1 MTTKTTL
8 HVTSLPGYEP
18 EIGRSLWCLEDVR
31 TNLTKRLTGISQTQ
45 LDKKSGD
52 RQSIGSLLYH
62 IAYVEAGWLYG
73 EVMEK
78 EEWDPEINALFKL
91 DGWPD
96 GKLVHVEGD
105 SLEDHFHRLS
115 KVREV
120 LLSHFRSM
128 DLEDWRKARVLD
140 EYDVTPEWVIYH
152 LVEHEAHHRGQI
164 FQLLREFR
172 DYKIE

>member
-1 MTTKTTL
+1 MTTKITL
-8 HVTSLPGYEP
+8 HIKSLPNYEP

-31 TNLTKRLTGISQTQ
+31 QNLSKRLTGISQNL
-45 LDKKSGD
+45 LDSKMGD

-78 EEWDPEINALFKL
+78 EAWDPEIEALFPL
-91 DGWPD
+91 EGWPD
-96 GKLVHVEGD
+96 GKLIHVEGD
-105 SLEDHFHRLS
+105 SIEDHLHRLNT
-115 KVREV
+115 VREK
-120 LLSHFRSM
+120 LLSHFHSM
-128 DLEDWRKARVLD
+128 DMEDWRRPRTFE

-164 FQLLREFR
+164 FQMIREFR
-172 DYKIE
+172 NLER

>member
-1 MTTKTTL
+1 MTTKINL
-8 HVTSLPGYEP
+8 QVKSLPHYEL

-31 TNLTKRLTGISQTQ
+31 QHLTKRLTGISQAQ
-45 LDKKSGD
+45 LDKKMGD

-78 EEWDPEINALFKL
+78 EAWDPEIQALFPL
-91 DGWPD
+91 DGWFD
-96 GKLVHVEGD
+96 GKLLHMEGETI
-105 SLEDHFHRLS
+105 EDHLLRLNT
-115 KVREV
+115 VREK

-128 DLEDWRKARVLD
+128 DMEDWHRPRVLE

-152 LVEHEAHHRGQI
+152 LIEHEAHHRGQI
-164 FQLLREFR
+164 FQMLREVR
-172 DYKIE
+172 NIEG